1 MCCLTLLCVAP
12 CEQAIRDRAFA
23 LVKRFQ
29 PDFPVEQI
37 VFYQEDYGEVSL
49 GKGHIKLMFV

>member
-1 MCCLTLLCVAP
+1 M
-12 CEQAIRDRAFA
+12 RDRAFV

-49 GKGHIKLMFV
+49 GKEHIKLMFV